1 MFNGRKFFPSFFY
14 VAGFKCI
21 SRACLERRALHHFM
35 LRTFYG
41 AEIVYLKSHK
51 SVRIQTPSAEYLYI
65 TEKRRACTAV
75 ILRKGYDRWKIFIV
89 TAAVRCLNG

>member
-35 LRTFYG
+35 LRTFYV

-65 TEKRRACTAV
+65 TEKGGPVPPLFCGRGMTDGKF
-75 ILRKGYDRWKIFIV
+75 L
-89 TAAVRCLNG
+89 L

>member
-1 MFNGRKFFPSFFY
+1 MLPALN
-14 VAGFKCI
+14 A

-51 SVRIQTPSAEYLYI
+51 SVRIQTSSAEYLYI
-65 TEKRRACTAV
+65 TEKGGPVPPLFCGRGMTDGKF
-75 ILRKGYDRWKIFIV
+75 L
-89 TAAVRCLNG
+89 